1 MGLDVDT
8 PLNNCRV
15 ERSIFIYAS
24 FFTIIDMSKLVKGV
38 NVDNINIIS
47 KLIDVDIDIIDSINL
62 INEDNRYIFVIN
74 LKRIIKKCPYCHS
87 ENIIIKGNIIRD
99 IVGSQY
105 NNKPSTLSVHLKRL
119 KCKKCNSTF
128 NDDNPIAYLSTSFSR
143 QAVIHILDDL
153 KPYNSTYS
161 SVAKKYGVSVLSIIN
176 LFDTF
181 VQIERKPLPRVLL
194 MDEFYFS
201 RHSKYKYACM
211 LMNFEK
217 GYIVDIIESRQHR
230 YLSNYFFNISKE
242 EKESVE
248 FICIDMYQPYRSI
261 KNTYFKHATL
271 LVDHFHVI
279 KFINDQLNHTRKRI
293 MRKYQ
298 TNKKS
303 IEYKLLKKEYKLL
316 LIKKD
321 DVDDKTFKKNYI
333 LNYTC
338 TRLRVLEEILKIDRE
353 LRLAYTLKELYLDF
367 DSITKEDINN
377 HNLEKELN
385 ELIDYFLCSK
395 VHESVKVGKTLSNWK
410 KEIINSFIWINDR
423 RISNGMIEGKNNY
436 IKKILSNANGMVN
449 FERSRNKMI
458 YSQNQKES
466 YTLTPKDK
474 YNIIRIKPKKIK

>member
-1 MGLDVDT
+1 MGSNDYT
-8 PLNNCRV
+8 PLNNHGFD
-15 ERSIFIYAS
+15 RSIFIYAS
-24 FFTIIDMSKLVKGV
+24 FFNIICMSKLVKGV
-38 NVDNINIIS
+38 IVDNINIIL
-47 KLIDVDIDIIDSINL
+47 KLIDIDANLIDSINL
-62 INEDNRYIFVIN
+62 INEENQYIFVIY
-74 LKRIIKKCPYCHS
+74 LKRIISECPYCHS
-87 ENIIIKGNIIRD
+87 KHIIVKGNIVRD

-105 NNKPSTLSVHLKRL
+105 NNKPSILSVHLKRL
-119 KCKKCNSTF
+119 KCKDCNSTF
-128 NDDNPIAYLSTSFSR
+128 NDENPIAYLSTSFSK

-161 SVAKKYGVSVLSIIN
+161 SVAKKYGVSALSIIN

-181 VQIERKPLPRVLL
+181 VQIERKTLPRILL

-230 YLSNYFFNISKE
+230 CLSNYFFNISKE

-261 KNTYFKHATL
+261 KNTYFKNATL

-303 IEYKLLKKEYKLL
+303 VEYKLLKKEYKLL
-316 LIKKD
+316 LTKKD
-321 DVDDKTFKKNYI
+321 DIDDKIFKKNYI

-353 LRLAYTLKELYLDF
+353 LRLP
-367 DSITKEDINN
+367 I
-377 HNLEKELN
+377 H
-385 ELIDYFLCSK
+385 
-395 VHESVKVGKTLSNWK
+395 
-410 KEIINSFIWINDR
+410 
-423 RISNGMIEGKNNY
+423 
-436 IKKILSNANGMVN
+436 
-449 FERSRNKMI
+449 
-458 YSQNQKES
+458 
-466 YTLTPKDK
+466 
-474 YNIIRIKPKKIK
+474 